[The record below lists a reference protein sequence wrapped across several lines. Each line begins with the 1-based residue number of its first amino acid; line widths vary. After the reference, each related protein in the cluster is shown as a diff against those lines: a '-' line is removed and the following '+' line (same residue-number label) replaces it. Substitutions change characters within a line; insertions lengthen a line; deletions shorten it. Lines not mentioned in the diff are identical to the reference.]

1 MGSLSFS
8 RITRIAQMRPI
19 ATHVA
24 RSAVCVTPVSPAT
37 TAEPTKLPCEGQ
49 TCVGPGNNAMDGV
62 YYTLTPPSEYDGS
75 IGARLR
81 YGPTYVKLL
90 PPLVVVGPHCNA

>member
-19 ATHVA
+19 AKHVA

-37 TAEPTKLPCEGQ
+37 TTKLPCEGQ